1 MTYEISQKD
10 WTELVP
16 SRLVMSPWLKKPEYK
31 GRIKSPISLFA
42 LSNISHNQAHKHG
55 LMTTCSNSFGNQ
67 KLTSK

>member
-42 LSNISHNQAHKHG
+42 PSNISHNQAHKHG
-55 LMTTCSNSFGNQ
+55 
-67 KLTSK
+67 